1 MRFNIAWANTMAHNV
16 TLKVAL
22 MALSF
27 VTVALTLSTAKL
39 SIRKPIIIDRG
50 CFTSVVEGSS
60 NEHTT
65 TEIESFVKE
74 AIRQRFNSDATPIP
88 DYLSPEELA
97 ARLQEQKDL
106 LSRTMA
112 QTVIVRAIK
121 ANGNTVAVETDR
133 LISVAQVRSA
143 FQFPLI
149 VTISSTTRSENNPYG
164 LQALKIIPPKTEL
177 K

>member
-1 MRFNIAWANTMAHNV
+1 MRFNLAWANTIAQNV

-22 MALSF
+22 MVLSF

-50 CFTSVVEGSS
+50 CLTSVLEGSS

-65 TEIESFVKE
+65 TEIETFVKE
-74 AIRQRFNSDATPIP
+74 AIRQRFNSDSTPIP
-88 DYLSPEELA
+88 DYLSSEELA
-97 ARLQEQKDL
+97 ARSQEQKEL
-106 LSRTMA
+106 LNRTMT
-112 QTVIVRAIK
+112 QTVIVRAAK
-121 ANGNTVAVETDR
+121 SNGNTVSVESDR
-133 LISVAQVRSA
+133 LISVGQVRSA

-164 LQALKIIPPKTEL
+164 LQVVKIIPPKTEQ